1 MADNRYY
8 NRRTD
13 YQAGGRQDYVYGNAA
28 RKVSDRGLDVIDY
41 RRSAQNVPDPRREMA
56 VRRNREKAAH
66 MNPGY
71 VAFMFLLVS
80 VMCAMLIG
88 YIRLH
93 ADLSSSV
100 KYISSLESELSTL
113 KAAND
118 EKYNKINS
126 SISIDD
132 VKYTAITKLG
142 MKYAQK
148 DQVIRYQNQSE
159 DYVRQ
164 VAGLSD

>member
-1 MADNRYY
+1 MADNSRYY
-8 NRRTD
+8 NQNAYRRN
-13 YQAGGRQDYVYGNAA
+13 GYVYGSAV
-28 RKVSDRGLDVIDY
+28 RKQAPERLDVIDY
-41 RRSAQNVPDPRREMA
+41 RREKAPAPDPRVSMA
-56 VRRNREKAAH
+56 ARRNRERAAH

-71 VAFMFLLVS
+71 VIFMFVLVS
-80 VMCAMLIG
+80 AMCAVLIG

-100 KYISSLESELSTL
+100 QYISSLESELSTL

-148 DQVIRYQNQSE
+148 DQVIKYENQAE

-164 VAGLSD
+164 VSGLSD

>member
-1 MADNRYY
+1 
-8 NRRTD
+8 
-13 YQAGGRQDYVYGNAA
+13 
-28 RKVSDRGLDVIDY
+28 
-41 RRSAQNVPDPRREMA
+41 
-56 VRRNREKAAH
+56 

-71 VAFMFLLVS
+71 VIFMFVLVS
-80 VMCAMLIG
+80 AMCAVLIG

-100 KYISSLESELSTL
+100 QYISSLESELSTL

-148 DQVIRYQNQSE
+148 DQVIKYENQAE

-164 VAGLSD
+164 VSGLSD